1 MAGENSSNILL
12 KEDDIPGAKLCK
24 KVDDIT
30 KIEAVLWL
38 KCRGCRNLSGLRRG
52 ELIQK

>member
-1 MAGENSSNILL
+1 MAGENSWNISF
-12 KEDDIPGAKLCK
+12 KEDDIPGAKLGK
-24 KVDDIT
+24 KVDKKT

-38 KCRGCRNLSGLRRG
+38 ICRGCRNLSGFIHG